1 MRVEE
6 IRAYN
11 MQARVAVVTE
21 SKLARVSS
29 LTAWVLISLAL
40 VVLSGWALRISSLMS
55 FVPGWA
61 TMKPNT
67 AAAFLLAGVALL
79 RRDRRDSLFY
89 SLIVFTRRCRPGVQ
103 H

>member
-1 MRVEE
+1 
-6 IRAYN
+6 